1 MSGYGLGGVVRAA
14 GLKTAP
20 VGQVGADLLL
30 VHTDGSEQPAT
41 DARGYTR
48 AKAGVMPAN
57 QRGEKLGE
65 QDHTQQQAVTVE
77 RLTKT
82 AAALQQARVARATT
96 PTTTTTTTTT
106 AAAVTPVGIAT
117 IGVTASSSPTP
128 PAPTTHPPDATEDHG
143 ADRSARRC
151 IFPP

>member
-48 AKAGVMPAN
+48 VKAGVMPAH

-65 QDHTQQQAVTVE
+65 QGHTQQQAVTVE

-82 AAALQQARVARATT
+82 AAALQQARVARA
-96 PTTTTTTTTT
+96 TTTTTTTTT